1 MEKNDR
7 LLVRKSTGDMEPFSA
22 EKVANSLKRAGASEE
37 LISEIADE
45 LDTVLHDG
53 ISTSKLYKQVYTLL
67 RKKQTATAARYRL
80 KKAIMDLGPTGY
92 PFEFFV
98 GEIIRR
104 RGFEVEIGQ
113 VLEGRCVS
121 HEVDVVATGKG
132 KRYFIE
138 CKYYHSQG
146 KYADVKVALYIH
158 SRVNDLVAKQSSLPG
173 TEDFQFGG
181 WIVTNTRF
189 TSDAIAYGECSGLE
203 LLSWDYPENGGLK
216 DIAGREKLY
225 PVTALS
231 TLNGKHKKNLIREGI
246 VICQQLHDRPQ
257 LLDALEPDPERRK
270 KVLNEVAGLCK

>member
-1 MEKNDR
+1 MGKNDK
-7 LLVRKSTGDMEPFSA
+7 LLVRKSTGEMEPFSE
-22 EKVANSLKRAGASEE
+22 EKVMNSLKRAGATEE
-37 LISEIADE
+37 LISEITGE

-67 RKKQTATAARYRL
+67 RKKQAATAARYRL

-92 PFEFFV
+92 PFEFYV

-104 RGFEVEIGQ
+104 RGFEVKIGQ

-138 CKYYHSQG
+138 CKYYNSQG

-231 TLNGKHKKNLIREGI
+231 TLSGKHKKNLIGEGI
-246 VICQQLHDRPQ
+246 VTCQQLHDRPQ

-270 KVLNEVAGLCK
+270 KVLKEVAGLCK

>member
-22 EKVANSLKRAGASEE
+22 EKVTNSLKRAGASEE
-37 LISEIADE
+37 LISEIAGE
-45 LDTVLHDG
+45 LDTVLYDG
-53 ISTSKLYKQVYTLL
+53 ISTAKLYKQVYTLL

-138 CKYYHSQG
+138 CKYYNSQG

-158 SRVNDLVAKQSSLPG
+158 SRVNDLVAKQSNLPG

-203 LLSWDYPENGGLK
+203 LLSWDYPGNGGLK

-231 TLNGKHKKNLIREGI
+231 TLSGKHKKNLIREGI

>member
-1 MEKNDR
+1 MKKDTK
-7 LLVRKSTGDMEPFSA
+7 LHVRKSTGETEPFS
-22 EKVANSLKRAGASEE
+22 EDKVVNSLRRAGATEK
-37 LISEIADE
+37 LISEITGE
-45 LDTVLHDG
+45 LHPVLHDG
-53 ISTSKLYKQVYTLL
+53 ISTAKLYKQVYAML
-67 RKKQTATAARYRL
+67 RKKRAATAARYRL

-104 RGFEVEIGQ
+104 QGFEVKIGQ
-113 VLEGRCVS
+113 VLDGHCVS
-121 HEVDVVATGKG
+121 HEVDVVATGKR

-138 CKYYHSQG
+138 CKYYNSQG

-158 SRVNDLVAKQSSLPG
+158 SRVNDLVARQRNLPG
-173 TEDFQFGG
+173 TEDFEFGG

-189 TSDAIAYGECSGLE
+189 TTDAIAYGECSGLE

-216 DIAGREKLY
+216 DIAGKEKLY

-231 TLNGKHKKNLIREGI
+231 TLSGKHKKHLLEEGI

-257 LLDALEPDPERRK
+257 LLDPLELDPARRK
-270 KVLNEVAGLCK
+270 KVIKEVAALCE